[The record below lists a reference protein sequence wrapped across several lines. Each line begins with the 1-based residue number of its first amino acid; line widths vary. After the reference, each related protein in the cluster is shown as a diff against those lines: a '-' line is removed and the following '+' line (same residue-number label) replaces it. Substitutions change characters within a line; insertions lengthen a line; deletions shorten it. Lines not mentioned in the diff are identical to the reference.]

1 MCVCAGLGCGCDP
14 PPCLAVAAGGVG
26 APKSGVPHLGG
37 HESWAFEAD
46 RHTPSSILCQVWT
59 AWSKLLE
66 AAAAIRTAE
75 PFRYDL

>member
-1 MCVCAGLGCGCDP
+1 
-14 PPCLAVAAGGVG
+14 VG